1 MLIVLETLRP
11 QERVAFVL
19 HDVFAV
25 PFAQIAQIVGS
36 SPAASKLLAS
46 RARRKVQQVPRPTGT
61 PRQRREV
68 VDAFLTAAHEGD
80 FAALLRL
87 LDPDVTWHRRTP
99 RGSHVTIGADEVL
112 AEVRRGDPDRIQA
125 RRVMVNGEPGIL
137 VQDPS
142 GRPLGLMC
150 CTVAGGVLVDIVS
163 IADLV
168 RLSHRSLPGDGAC
181 GTGLPGR
188 GMSLRAVACR
198 AEETCTGDGA

>member
-1 MLIVLETLRP
+1 
-11 QERVAFVL
+11 
-19 HDVFAV
+19 
-25 PFAQIAQIVGS
+25 
-36 SPAASKLLAS
+36 PAASKLLAS

-112 AEVRRGDPDRIQA
+112 AEVRRGDPA
-125 RRVMVNGEPGIL
+125 
-137 VQDPS
+137 
-142 GRPLGLMC
+142 
-150 CTVAGGVLVDIVS
+150 
-163 IADLV
+163 
-168 RLSHRSLPGDGAC
+168 RLSHRSLPGCGAG

-188 GMSLRAVACR
+188 GMSLGAVARR
-198 AEETCTGDGA
+198 AEES